1 MGRGGIR
8 LPAVHG
14 GRLLA
19 ACASLLILATCA
31 TGCVGYVMGWSDAEV
46 DRLRRIVAE
55 LEAKNATLV
64 EEVIELRTGEKN
76 HR

>member
-8 LPAVHG
+8 LPAVLG

-19 ACASLLILATCA
+19 ACASLLILAS
-31 TGCVGYVMGWSDAEV
+31 CVGYVMGWSDAEV

-64 EEVIELRTGEKN
+64 EEVIELRTGDGTTDE